1 MADEAK
7 PMMERFL
14 AYYSH
19 VMVDLRDPRF
29 VSCEL
34 CIKSNVDL
42 RDSRSRNVND
52 KSMEVLN
59 LLLSYCT

>member
-14 AYYSH
+14 DYYKH

-29 VSCEL
+29 VSCVS
-34 CIKSNVDL
+34 CIGGVAPRATLTSEISNAG
-42 RDSRSRNVND
+42 
-52 KSMEVLN
+52 M
-59 LLLSYCT
+59 